1 MAFVKGFHKLSDVL
15 DTICSYIIV
24 VMLGAMVVITG
35 AQIVCRMAFTALSWS
50 EEATRYLLVWS
61 SFLGA
66 SCVYKHSGH
75 ISITF
80 VQDMVPAALS
90 KVLKLLVH
98 VVCTILFVVVI
109 IYGMKYFGKQGNQL
123 SAAMRLP
130 MKYIYLCIPVGCGF
144 MLVHAVDAVL
154 GLLFGKAALLF
165 ISFIVLLLIGVP
177 VAFAIAAAALL
188 VLLKGD
194 VKLLILVQR
203 MFASTDSFSLI
214 AVPFFIFAGDL
225 LAKGKVSKVLVEF
238 AESLLGMLKGGLSI
252 VSVLA
257 GMFFAA
263 ISGSGAATTAAVG
276 ATLIPELK
284 KRGYREDSAAALIAA
299 AGTIGVVIPPSVPMV
314 LYAVISE
321 DSVNTLFKNGF
332 IPGIL
337 MGVILVAISLYQA
350 RKFNYPKGK
359 AFSVGNVLHTFKEAI
374 WGILMPLI
382 ILGGIFSGYFTP
394 SEAAAVAV
402 IYAIFVSFFIYRD
415 LDFKGLVEI
424 MKGSAKT
431 SAVIMIIIACSGP
444 FGWVLAN
451 YKIPEA
457 IASGVLGIS
466 TNKYVIMFLISLI
479 ILLAG
484 VFMETSSA
492 IIILSP
498 VFLPLVKAMGISTV
512 HFGILFVVGI
522 AIGMITPP
530 VAINLFVA
538 SGITGLPIERIS
550 KSVIPYLIGLI
561 IVFFMIVYVPLLIPG
576 LM

>member
-1 MAFVKGFHKLSDVL
+1 M
-15 DTICSYIIV
+15 
-24 VMLGAMVVITG
+24 
-35 AQIVCRMAFTALSWS
+35 
-50 EEATRYLLVWS
+50 
-61 SFLGA
+61 
-66 SCVYKHSGH
+66 
-75 ISITF
+75 
-80 VQDMVPAALS
+80 
-90 KVLKLLVH
+90 
-98 VVCTILFVVVI
+98 
-109 IYGMKYFGKQGNQL
+109 
-123 SAAMRLP
+123 
-130 MKYIYLCIPVGCGF
+130 
-144 MLVHAVDAVL
+144 
-154 GLLFGKAALLF
+154 AALLF

-332 IPGIL
+332 VPGIL

-415 LDFKGLVEI
+415 LDFKGHEGKCKDICRYHDHHRMQRSVRL
-424 MKGSAKT
+424 GSRKLQDPGGHCVRSIGNLHKQVCDHVPDLPDHPARRSLHGDLLRDHHSFPGVPAACQGHGHQHRTFWNPLRSWYRHRYDHTAGCHQPVRCFRYHGT
-431 SAVIMIIIACSGP
+431 SDRADLQICYPVPDRTDHRILHDRICS
-444 FGWVLAN
+444 
-451 YKIPEA
+451 
-457 IASGVLGIS
+457 ASDPG
-466 TNKYVIMFLISLI
+466 TYVI
-479 ILLAG
+479 
-484 VFMETSSA
+484 V
-492 IIILSP
+492 
-498 VFLPLVKAMGISTV
+498 
-512 HFGILFVVGI
+512 
-522 AIGMITPP
+522 
-530 VAINLFVA
+530 
-538 SGITGLPIERIS
+538 
-550 KSVIPYLIGLI
+550 
-561 IVFFMIVYVPLLIPG
+561 
-576 LM
+576 

>member
-1 MAFVKGFHKLSDVL
+1 METKR
-15 DTICSYIIV
+15 I
-24 VMLGAMVVITG
+24 G
-35 AQIVCRMAFTALSWS
+35 AQTLRFSRPPRVESFANIGAKLEGQGPMADYFDELSEDSFFGEKTWEKGEARMQKRVLSRAL
-50 EEATRYLLVWS
+50 EKATRRPEELDL
-61 SFLGA
+61 
-66 SCVYKHSGH
+66 
-75 ISITF
+75 
-80 VQDMVPAALS
+80 
-90 KVLKLLVH
+90 
-98 VVCTILFVVVI
+98 
-109 IYGMKYFGKQGNQL
+109 
-123 SAAMRLP
+123 
-130 MKYIYLCIPVGCGF
+130 
-144 MLVHAVDAVL
+144 
-154 GLLFGKAALLF
+154 
-165 ISFIVLLLIGVP
+165 
-177 VAFAIAAAALL
+177 
-188 VLLKGD
+188 
-194 VKLLILVQR
+194 
-203 MFASTDSFSLI
+203 
-214 AVPFFIFAGDL
+214 IFAGDL

-332 IPGIL
+332 VPGIL